1 MINSVTDPDALA
13 EEACR
18 VGLLHSDVK
27 DMMLSL
33 PVDAKT
39 KARSLLQSIEGK
51 VKGQPNLFHRLLA
64 VLRNLPELT
73 DLANLLQKTYG
84 KEILLLF
91 QFR

>member
-18 VGLLHSDVK
+18 VGLVDPDIK
-27 DMMLSL
+27 DMLVLSSAG
-33 PVDAKT
+33 AKT

-51 VKGQPNLFHRLLA
+51 IKGQPNLFHRLLA

-73 DLANLLQKTYG
+73 DLANILQMTYG
-84 KEILLLF
+84 KA
-91 QFR
+91 